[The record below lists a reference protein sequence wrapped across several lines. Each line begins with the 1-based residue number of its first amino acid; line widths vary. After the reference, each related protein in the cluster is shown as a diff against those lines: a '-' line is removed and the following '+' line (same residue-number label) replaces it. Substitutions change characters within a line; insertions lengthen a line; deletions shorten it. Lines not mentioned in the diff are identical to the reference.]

1 VSDGEEESKL
11 AEDLDCFAELVRW
24 VMVCDGV
31 RLRERDF
38 MERRREQANSWRM
51 MWSSDENKELSP
63 ELEKI
68 Q

>member
-1 VSDGEEESKL
+1 
-11 AEDLDCFAELVRW
+11 

-51 MWSSDENKELSP
+51 MCLSDENKELSP